1 MPKPPKPVAKT
12 FQGIL
17 EPSGEGLNWT
27 IVRVPIDVPRVW
39 GVRGQLR
46 IKGEINGFPFR
57 TSLFP
62 TGKGTHLL
70 MVNKQMQAGGKVVAG
85 MKARFCLEPDTEKR
99 AVAMP
104 PELAR
109 ELGQSKRLK
118 KFYESFNHSTRNEIA
133 RWIAL
138 GKQAATRRRRAEQ
151 MGERLMATMEAEHRL
166 PPLIERA
173 LAQNPLAR
181 QGWTLMPPGHRRRHL
196 LAIFYYRNPESRA
209 RRLAK
214 SVQEMVD
221 SAKRRGGAEL
231 DPPAE

>member
-12 FQGIL
+12 FQAIL
-17 EPSGEGLNWT
+17 ERSGEGLNWT
-27 IVRVPIDVPRVW
+27 IVRVPIDVPKVW

-62 TGKGTHLL
+62 TGQGTHLV
-70 MVNKQMQAGGKVVAG
+70 MVNKQMQAGGKVAAG
-85 MKARFCLEPDTEKR
+85 MKARFCIEPDTEKR
-99 AVAMP
+99 VVAMP

-118 KFYESFNHSTRNEIA
+118 KFYESFNNSTRYEIA
-133 RWIAL
+133 RWVGL
-138 GKQAATRRRRAEQ
+138 GKQGETRRRRAQ
-151 MGERLMATMEAEHRL
+151 QLGERLMETMEAERQL

-181 QGWTLMPPGHRRRHL
+181 EGWQLMPPRHRRSHL
-196 LAIFYYRNPESRA
+196 LGIFGYRSPESRA

-214 SVQEMVD
+214 AVEEMVQY
-221 SAKRRGGAEL
+221 AKRRSRGEL
-231 DPPAE
+231 DGPEE